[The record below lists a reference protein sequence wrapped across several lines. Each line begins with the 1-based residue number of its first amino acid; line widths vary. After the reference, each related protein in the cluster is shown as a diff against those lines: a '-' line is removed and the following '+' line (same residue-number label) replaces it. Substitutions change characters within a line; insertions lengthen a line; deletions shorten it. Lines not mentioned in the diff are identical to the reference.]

1 MPTQMLT
8 RDSAHLSILDS
19 GFTFWFLSLLKGL
32 AVSYSR
38 GRAQAF
44 TLVELLVVIAII
56 GILVGLLLPAVQAA
70 REAARRMQCS
80 NNLKQLGLAIH
91 NYESSTKR
99 IPPGGAFYG
108 GAYVAAAPAPF
119 QRFAGSLGDRSHLL
133 VRILPFMEQSALYG
147 LFEGD
152 KFPTND
158 ARTPPSAGLP
168 QGELMRGLVIP
179 GYICP
184 SDTNPGFTG
193 TVNGIAN
200 SRVQPANYQFS
211 MGPTNAISNNSA
223 CSCPLASTF
232 AARSLAGTSVSAPAG
247 PFTRQGGVR
256 PTESGANVGYCGKF
270 GDVTDGLS
278 NTIFMGETIAEWSA
292 HAMNGW
298 SHPNQW
304 GRFTQIPINW
314 DTRYVDVAAATAAGK
329 TGCEARCNWNTA
341 EGFKSRHTGGS
352 QMLMGDGSVNFMS
365 QTIDLVLY
373 NRLGSKAEGTVAN
386 LEN

>member
-1 MPTQMLT
+1 MSQK
-8 RDSAHLSILDS
+8 
-19 GFTFWFLSLLKGL
+19 LK
-32 AVSYSR
+32 R
-38 GRAQAF
+38 GQGF

-80 NNLKQLGLAIH
+80 NNLKQIGLALH
-91 NYESSTKR
+91 NYESTTKR
-99 IPPGGAFYG
+99 IPPGSAFYG
-108 GAYVAAAPAPF
+108 GAYVAAEAAPY
-119 QRFAGSLGDRSHLL
+119 QRFAGTLGDRSHLL
-133 VRILPFMEQSALYG
+133 VRILPYVEQAALYTQ
-147 LFEGD
+147 FEGD

-158 ARTPPSAGLP
+158 ARMASPTNPAGGDL
-168 QGELMRGLVIP
+168 LRGVLIP
-179 GYICP
+179 GYVCP
-184 SDTNPGFTG
+184 SDNNVFFTA

-200 SRVQPANYQFS
+200 SKIQPSNYHFS
-211 MGPTNAISNNSA
+211 MGPTNAISNNAA

-232 AARSLAGTSVSAPAG
+232 AARSLAGTNASAPAG

-256 PTESGANVGYCGKF
+256 PTASGANVGYCGKF

-278 NTIFMGETIAEWSA
+278 NTIFMGETIADWSA
-292 HAMNGW
+292 HARNGW
-298 SHPNQW
+298 SHANQW
-304 GRFTQIPINW
+304 GKFTQIPINW
-314 DTRYVDVAAATAAGK
+314 DTRYVDLASAVAAGK

-365 QTIDLVLY
+365 QSIDLILY
-373 NRLGSKAEGTVAN
+373 NRLGSKAEGTVAS